1 MRALGNPARRAADN
15 LLREA
20 LTLVKVGCT
29 SMVPTPGAWK
39 NACKGWARWWW
50 GGGNA
55 RPTTIEASLA
65 FRIRHEGRPHQSA
78 VMEHAAA
85 TQPPTAACGWKA

>member
-39 NACKGWARWWW
+39 NACKGWAR
-50 GGGNA
+50 
-55 RPTTIEASLA
+55 
-65 FRIRHEGRPHQSA
+65 
-78 VMEHAAA
+78 
-85 TQPPTAACGWKA
+85 